1 MTAHGFGTKSCKQCV
16 ARLSGNVFYFRSMEH
31 LLSTKWCR
39 EHEVALLSNLS
50 DAGPEHPHPIAI
62 TNDNDDFLLQKVR
75 TELGA
80 PVQACIKSKAEIHQ
94 LLSQGSELAESD
106 LFRPENAQSTSW
118 ESEPIV
124 NLVDSLIEQAIDL
137 KATDIHLE
145 PVGQALHV
153 RLRQD
158 GLLNDYK
165 NLPLWICE
173 PVLVR
178 LKILSEI
185 DITDKRIPHDGS
197 FTFSGFKHNASIR
210 VSTLPVQGGEKCV
223 LRILPVAASTI
234 AFSPLAGGPH
244 TKLESLRLS
253 SKSLQFLREV
263 FHSPQGLFLVTGPTG
278 SGKTTTLHAGLQ
290 EIVHRQINVTTIE
303 DPVEYPLEGVAQVQ
317 VNEKCG
323 FTFAVALRAILRQ
336 DPDVIMVGEIRDK
349 ETAQIALRAAQT
361 GHLVVST
368 LHTNSAKAGFTRLKD
383 LGISRTALQESLL
396 GIMAQRLV
404 RCRPAKARPYSGRQ
418 AVAEILTPDGNYVD
432 GTLRENAL
440 KLVENGITEEEE
452 IKRVIGGLTNV

>member
-1 MTAHGFGTKSCKQCV
+1 
-16 ARLSGNVFYFRSMEH
+16 MEP

-39 EHEVALLSNLS
+39 EHNVALLGYLS
-50 DAGPEHPHPIAI
+50 DSHQPFPIAV
-62 TNDNDDFLLQKVR
+62 TDDSDDFLLQKVR
-75 TELGA
+75 TELGE
-80 PVQACIKSKAEIHQ
+80 PIQACIRSKAEIHQ
-94 LLSQGSELAESD
+94 ILSQNTDGLEEVL
-106 LFRPENAQSTSW
+106 LKPENAQNASW

-124 NLVDSLIEQAIDL
+124 NLVDNLIEQAIDF
-137 KATDIHLE
+137 KASDIHLE
-145 PVGQALHV
+145 PSTESLRV

-158 GLLNDYK
+158 GLLNDHK
-165 NLPLWICE
+165 SLPLWIQE
-173 PVLVR
+173 PILVR
-178 LKILSEI
+178 LKILADI

-197 FTFSGFKHNASIR
+197 FTFNGFRHSANIR

-223 LRILPVAASTI
+223 LRILPTSSHQAPKLSALCLSPAS
-234 AFSPLAGGPH
+234 
-244 TKLESLRLS
+244 
-253 SKSLQFLREV
+253 EV
-263 FHSPQGLFLVTGPTG
+263 FLKDVFNSPQGLFLVTGPTG

-290 EIVHRQINVTTIE
+290 EILHKQVNVTTIE
-303 DPVEYPLEGVAQVQ
+303 DPVEYPLDGAAQVQ

-383 LGISRTALQESLL
+383 LGVSQTALQESLL
-396 GIMAQRLV
+396 GVMAQRLL
-404 RCRPAKARPYSGRQ
+404 RCRPAQGLPYSGRR
-418 AVAEILTPDGNYVD
+418 AVVEILKPDGTYVD

-440 KLVENGITEEEE
+440 KLVEDGITDQEE
-452 IKRVIGGLTNV
+452 IQRVIGPTP

>member
-1 MTAHGFGTKSCKQCV
+1 M
-16 ARLSGNVFYFRSMEH
+16 RGNVFYFRDMERI
-31 LLSTKWCR
+31 LSTKWCR
-39 EHEVALLSNLS
+39 EHEVALLGELS
-50 DAGPEHPHPIAI
+50 VAV
-62 TNDNDDFLLQKVR
+62 TNDCDDFLLQKVR

-94 LLSQGSELAESD
+94 LLSLDSENFDDD
-106 LFRPENAQSTSW
+106 LLKPENAQNASW

-145 PVGQALHV
+145 PLPQAFRV

-165 NLPLWICE
+165 SLPLWIGE

-197 FTFSGFKHNASIR
+197 FTFSGFHHSANIR
-210 VSTLPVQGGEKCV
+210 VSTLPVQGGEKAV
-223 LRILPVAASTI
+223 LRILPTAGSPI
-234 AFSPLAGGPH
+234 AFSRLESEPY

-253 SKSLQFLREV
+253 PTSLKFLREM

-290 EIVHRQINVTTIE
+290 EIAHRQINVTTIE

-368 LHTNSAKAGFTRLKD
+368 LHTNSAKAGFTRLED

-404 RCRPAKARPYSGRQ
+404 RCRPAQALPYSGRQ
-418 AVAEILTPDGNYVD
+418 AVVEILTPDGNYVD

-440 KLVENGITEEEE
+440 KLVEDGITDITE
-452 IKRVIGGLTNV
+452 IERVLGSVR

>member
-1 MTAHGFGTKSCKQCV
+1 
-16 ARLSGNVFYFRSMEH
+16 MES

-39 EHEVALLSNLS
+39 EHEVALLGDLS
-50 DAGPEHPHPIAI
+50 DCRPEQAYPVAV
-62 TNDNDDFLLQKVR
+62 TNDCDEFLLQKVR

-80 PVQACIKSKAEIHQ
+80 PVQVCIKSKAEIFQ
-94 LLSQGSELAESD
+94 LLSKCSENFDDD
-106 LFRPENAQSTSW
+106 LLKSENAQNASW

-145 PVGQALHV
+145 PASQAFRV

-165 NLPLWICE
+165 SLPLWIGE

-197 FTFSGFKHNASIR
+197 FTFSGFRHNANIR
-210 VSTLPVQGGEKCV
+210 VSTLPVQGGEKAV
-223 LRILPVAASTI
+223 LRILPTAGSPI
-234 AFSPLAGGPH
+234 AFSRLESEPYSR
-244 TKLESLRLS
+244 LESLRLS
-253 SKSLQFLREV
+253 SRNLEFLRKV

-303 DPVEYPLEGVAQVQ
+303 DPVEYPLEGVSQVQ

-368 LHTNSAKAGFTRLKD
+368 LHTNSAKAGFARLKD
-383 LGISRTALQESLL
+383 LGISRTALQESFL

-404 RCRPAKARPYSGRQ
+404 RCRPAQAFPYSGRQ
-418 AVAEILTPDGNYVD
+418 AVVEILMPDGNYVD
-432 GTLRENAL
+432 GTLRENARR
-440 KLVENGITEEEE
+440 LVESGYTDITE
-452 IKRVIGGLTNV
+452 IKRVFGNVECEMSDV

>member
-1 MTAHGFGTKSCKQCV
+1 M
-16 ARLSGNVFYFRSMEH
+16 RGNVFYFRDMERI
-31 LLSTKWCR
+31 LSTKWCR
-39 EHEVALLSNLS
+39 EHEVALLGELS
-50 DAGPEHPHPIAI
+50 VAV
-62 TNDNDDFLLQKVR
+62 TNDCDDFLLQKVR

-94 LLSQGSELAESD
+94 LLSLDSENFDDD
-106 LFRPENAQSTSW
+106 LLKPENAQNASW

-145 PVGQALHV
+145 PLPQAFRV

-165 NLPLWICE
+165 SLPLWIGE

-197 FTFSGFKHNASIR
+197 FTFSGFRHSANIR
-210 VSTLPVQGGEKCV
+210 VSTLPVQGGEKAV
-223 LRILPVAASTI
+223 LRILPTAGSPI
-234 AFSPLAGGPH
+234 AFSRLESEPY

-253 SKSLQFLREV
+253 PTSLKFLREM

-290 EIVHRQINVTTIE
+290 EIAHRQINVTTIE

-368 LHTNSAKAGFTRLKD
+368 LHTNSAKAGFARLKD

-404 RCRPAKARPYSGRQ
+404 RCRPAQALPYSGRQ
-418 AVAEILTPDGNYVD
+418 AVVEILTPDGNYVD
-432 GTLRENAL
+432 GPLRENAL
-440 KLVENGITEEEE
+440 KLVEDGITDITE
-452 IKRVIGGLTNV
+452 IERVLGSVR

>member
-1 MTAHGFGTKSCKQCV
+1 
-16 ARLSGNVFYFRSMEH
+16 MERI
-31 LLSTKWCR
+31 LSTKWCR
-39 EHEVALLSNLS
+39 EHEVALLGELS
-50 DAGPEHPHPIAI
+50 VAV
-62 TNDNDDFLLQKVR
+62 TNDCDDFLLQKVR

-80 PVQACIKSKAEIHQ
+80 PVQVCIKSKAEIYQ
-94 LLSQGSELAESD
+94 LLSKCSESFDDD
-106 LFRPENAQSTSW
+106 LLKPENAQNASW

-145 PVGQALHV
+145 PLPQAFRV

-165 NLPLWICE
+165 SLPLWIGE

-197 FTFSGFKHNASIR
+197 FTFSGFRHSANIR
-210 VSTLPVQGGEKCV
+210 VSTLPVQGGEKAV
-223 LRILPVAASTI
+223 LRILPTAGRPI
-234 AFSPLAGGPH
+234 AFSRLESEPY

-253 SKSLQFLREV
+253 PTSLKFLREM

-290 EIVHRQINVTTIE
+290 EIAHRQINVTTIE

-368 LHTNSAKAGFTRLKD
+368 LHTNSAKAGFTRLED

-404 RCRPAKARPYSGRQ
+404 RCRPAQALPYSGRQ
-418 AVAEILTPDGNYVD
+418 AVVEILTPDGNYVD

-440 KLVENGITEEEE
+440 KLVEDGITDITE
-452 IKRVIGGLTNV
+452 IERVLGSVR

>member
-1 MTAHGFGTKSCKQCV
+1 MGD
-16 ARLSGNVFYFRSMEH
+16 
-31 LLSTKWCR
+31 
-39 EHEVALLSNLS
+39 LS
-50 DAGPEHPHPIAI
+50 DAGPEHPYPIAV
-62 TNDNDDFLLQKVR
+62 TNDCDDFLLQKVR

-94 LLSQGSELAESD
+94 LLSLDSENFDDD
-106 LFRPENAQSTSW
+106 LLKPENAQNASW

-145 PVGQALHV
+145 PLPQAFRV

-165 NLPLWICE
+165 SLPLWIGE

-197 FTFSGFKHNASIR
+197 FTFSGFRHSANIR
-210 VSTLPVQGGEKCV
+210 VSTLPVQGGEKAV
-223 LRILPVAASTI
+223 LRILPTAGSPI
-234 AFSPLAGGPH
+234 AFSRLESEPY

-253 SKSLQFLREV
+253 PTSLKFLREM

-290 EIVHRQINVTTIE
+290 EIAHRQINVTTIE

-368 LHTNSAKAGFTRLKD
+368 LHTNSAKAGFTRLED

-404 RCRPAKARPYSGRQ
+404 RCRPAQALPYSGRQ
-418 AVAEILTPDGNYVD
+418 AVVEILTPDGNYVD

-440 KLVENGITEEEE
+440 KLVEDGITDITE
-452 IKRVIGGLTNV
+452 IERVLGSVR

>member
-1 MTAHGFGTKSCKQCV
+1 MGD
-16 ARLSGNVFYFRSMEH
+16 
-31 LLSTKWCR
+31 
-39 EHEVALLSNLS
+39 LS
-50 DAGPEHPHPIAI
+50 DCRPEQAYPVAV
-62 TNDNDDFLLQKVR
+62 TNDCDEFLLQKVR

-80 PVQACIKSKAEIHQ
+80 PVQVCIKSKAEIFQ
-94 LLSQGSELAESD
+94 LLSKCSENFDDD
-106 LFRPENAQSTSW
+106 LLKPENAQNASW

-145 PVGQALHV
+145 PASQAFRV

-165 NLPLWICE
+165 SLPLWIGE

-197 FTFSGFKHNASIR
+197 FTFSGFRHNANIR
-210 VSTLPVQGGEKCV
+210 VSTLPVQGGEKAV
-223 LRILPVAASTI
+223 LRILPTAGSPI
-234 AFSPLAGGPH
+234 AFSRLESEPYSR
-244 TKLESLRLS
+244 LESLRLS
-253 SKSLQFLREV
+253 SRNLEFLRKV

-303 DPVEYPLEGVAQVQ
+303 DPVEYPLEGVSQVQ

-368 LHTNSAKAGFTRLKD
+368 LHTNSAKAGFARLKD
-383 LGISRTALQESLL
+383 LGISRTALQESFL

-404 RCRPAKARPYSGRQ
+404 RCRPAQASPYSGRQ
-418 AVAEILTPDGNYVD
+418 AVVEILTPDGNYVD
-432 GTLRENAL
+432 GTLRENARR
-440 KLVENGITEEEE
+440 LVESGYTDITE
-452 IKRVIGGLTNV
+452 IKRVFGNVECEMSDV

>member
-1 MTAHGFGTKSCKQCV
+1 
-16 ARLSGNVFYFRSMEH
+16 MERI
-31 LLSTKWCR
+31 LSTKWCR
-39 EHEVALLSNLS
+39 EHEVALLGELS
-50 DAGPEHPHPIAI
+50 VAV
-62 TNDNDDFLLQKVR
+62 TNDCDDFLLQKVR

-94 LLSQGSELAESD
+94 LLSLDSENFDDD
-106 LFRPENAQSTSW
+106 LLKPENAQNASW

-145 PVGQALHV
+145 PLPQAFRV

-165 NLPLWICE
+165 SLPLWIGE

-197 FTFSGFKHNASIR
+197 FTFSGFRHNANIR
-210 VSTLPVQGGEKCV
+210 VSTLPVQGGEKAV
-223 LRILPVAASTI
+223 LRILPTAGSPI
-234 AFSPLAGGPH
+234 AFSRLESEPY

-253 SKSLQFLREV
+253 PTSLKFLREM

-290 EIVHRQINVTTIE
+290 EIAHRQINVTTIE

-368 LHTNSAKAGFTRLKD
+368 LHTNSAKAGFTRLED

-404 RCRPAKARPYSGRQ
+404 RCRPAQALPYSGRQ
-418 AVAEILTPDGNYVD
+418 AVVEILTPDGNYVD

-440 KLVENGITEEEE
+440 KLVEDGITDITE
-452 IKRVIGGLTNV
+452 IERVLGSVR

>member
-1 MTAHGFGTKSCKQCV
+1 
-16 ARLSGNVFYFRSMEH
+16 MES

-39 EHEVALLSNLS
+39 EHEVALLGDLS
-50 DAGPEHPHPIAI
+50 DCRPEQAYPVAV
-62 TNDNDDFLLQKVR
+62 TNDCDEFLLQKVR
-75 TELGA
+75 TELDA
-80 PVQACIKSKAEIHQ
+80 PVQVCIKSKAEIFQ
-94 LLSQGSELAESD
+94 LLSKCSENFDDD
-106 LFRPENAQSTSW
+106 LLKPENAQNASW

-145 PVGQALHV
+145 PASQAFRV

-165 NLPLWICE
+165 SLPLWIGE

-197 FTFSGFKHNASIR
+197 FTFSGFRHNANIR
-210 VSTLPVQGGEKCV
+210 VSTLPVQGGEKAV
-223 LRILPVAASTI
+223 LRILPTAGSPI
-234 AFSPLAGGPH
+234 AFSRLESEPYSR
-244 TKLESLRLS
+244 LESLRLS
-253 SKSLQFLREV
+253 SRNLEFLRKV

-303 DPVEYPLEGVAQVQ
+303 DPVEYPLEGVSQVQ

-368 LHTNSAKAGFTRLKD
+368 LHTNSAKAGFARLKD

-404 RCRPAKARPYSGRQ
+404 RCRPAQAFPYSGRQ
-418 AVAEILTPDGNYVD
+418 AVVEILMPDGNYVD
-432 GTLRENAL
+432 GTLRENARR
-440 KLVENGITEEEE
+440 LVESGYTDITE
-452 IKRVIGGLTNV
+452 IKRVFGNVECEMSDV

>member
-1 MTAHGFGTKSCKQCV
+1 MGD
-16 ARLSGNVFYFRSMEH
+16 
-31 LLSTKWCR
+31 
-39 EHEVALLSNLS
+39 LS
-50 DAGPEHPHPIAI
+50 DCRPEQAYPVAV
-62 TNDNDDFLLQKVR
+62 TNDCDEFLLQKVR

-80 PVQACIKSKAEIHQ
+80 PVQACIKSKAEIYQ
-94 LLSQGSELAESD
+94 LLSKDSEKFDDNL
-106 LFRPENAQSTSW
+106 LKPENAQNASW

-145 PVGQALHV
+145 PASQAFRV

-165 NLPLWICE
+165 SLPLWIGE

-197 FTFSGFKHNASIR
+197 FHFEGFKHSANIR
-210 VSTLPVQGGEKCV
+210 VSTLPVQGGEKAV
-223 LRILPVAASTI
+223 LRILPTAGSPI
-234 AFSPLAGGPH
+234 AFSRLECEPYSR
-244 TKLESLRLS
+244 LESLRLS
-253 SKSLQFLREV
+253 SRNLEFLRKV

-290 EIVHRQINVTTIE
+290 EILHKQVNVTTIE
-303 DPVEYPLEGVAQVQ
+303 DPVEYPLDGAAQVQ

-323 FTFAVALRAILRQ
+323 FTFAAALRAILRQ

-368 LHTNSAKAGFTRLKD
+368 LHTNSAKAGFTRLED
-383 LGISRTALQESLL
+383 LGVSRTALQESLL
-396 GIMAQRLV
+396 GIMAQRLL
-404 RCRPAKARPYSGRQ
+404 RCRTAQGIPYSGRR
-418 AVAEILTPDGNYVD
+418 AVIEILQPDGNYVD
-432 GTLRENAL
+432 GTLYENA
-440 KLVENGITEEEE
+440 KRLVQANITDMDE
-452 IKRVIGGLTNV
+452 IERVLGNLHH

>member
-1 MTAHGFGTKSCKQCV
+1 
-16 ARLSGNVFYFRSMEH
+16 MERI
-31 LLSTKWCR
+31 LSTKWCR
-39 EHEVALLSNLS
+39 EHEVALLGELS
-50 DAGPEHPHPIAI
+50 VAV
-62 TNDNDDFLLQKVR
+62 TNDCDDFLLQKVR

-94 LLSQGSELAESD
+94 LLSLDSENFDDD
-106 LFRPENAQSTSW
+106 LLKPENAQNASW

-145 PVGQALHV
+145 PAAQTFRV

-173 PVLVR
+173 SVLVR

-197 FTFSGFKHNASIR
+197 FTFSGLRLNASIR
-210 VSTLPVQGGEKCV
+210 VSTLPVQGGEKAV
-223 LRILPVAASTI
+223 LRILPTASSPI
-234 AFSPLAGGPH
+234 AYS
-244 TKLESLRLS
+244 KLESLRLS
-253 SKSLQFLREV
+253 PKNLQFLQEV

-368 LHTNSAKAGFTRLKD
+368 LHTNSAKAGFTRLED

-404 RCRPAKARPYSGRQ
+404 RCRPAQALPYSGRQ
-418 AVAEILTPDGNYVD
+418 AVVEILTPDGNYVD

-440 KLVENGITEEEE
+440 KLVKDGITNFAE
-452 IKRVIGGLTNV
+452 IKRVLGDVR

>member
-1 MTAHGFGTKSCKQCV
+1 
-16 ARLSGNVFYFRSMEH
+16 MEH

-39 EHEVALLSNLS
+39 EHDVALLGDLSN
-50 DAGPEHPHPIAI
+50 AGPEHPYPIAV
-62 TNDNDDFLLQKVR
+62 TNDCDDFLLQKVR
-75 TELGA
+75 AELGA
-80 PVQACIKSKAEIHQ
+80 PVQACIKSRAEIHQ
-94 LLSQGSELAESD
+94 LLSLGSEKFEGD
-106 LFRPENAQSTSW
+106 LLKPENAQNTSW

-145 PVGQALHV
+145 PAAQAFRV

-158 GLLNDYK
+158 GLLNDFK
-165 NLPLWICE
+165 SLPLWICE

-197 FTFSGFKHNASIR
+197 FTFSGFRHNASIR

-223 LRILPVAASTI
+223 LRILPVAQCPI
-234 AFSPLAGGPH
+234 AFSRLECGPH

-253 SKSLQFLREV
+253 SKNLQFLREV

-323 FTFAVALRAILRQ
+323 FTFAAALRAILRQ

-368 LHTNSAKAGFTRLKD
+368 LHTNSAKAGFSRLKD
-383 LGISRTALQESLL
+383 LGISQTALQESLL
-396 GIMAQRLV
+396 GIMAQRLI
-404 RCRPAKARPYSGRQ
+404 RCRPAQALPYSGRQ
-418 AVAEILTPDGNYVD
+418 AVVEILTPDGNFVD

-440 KLVENGITEEEE
+440 KLVENGITDEEE
-452 IKRVIGGLTNV
+452 IKRVLGVGRTE

>member
-1 MTAHGFGTKSCKQCV
+1 
-16 ARLSGNVFYFRSMEH
+16 MES

-39 EHEVALLSNLS
+39 EHEVALLGDLS
-50 DAGPEHPHPIAI
+50 DCRPEQAYPVAV
-62 TNDNDDFLLQKVR
+62 TNDCDEFLLQKVR
-75 TELGA
+75 TELDA
-80 PVQACIKSKAEIHQ
+80 PVQVCIKSKAEIFQ
-94 LLSQGSELAESD
+94 LLSKSSENFDDD
-106 LFRPENAQSTSW
+106 LLKPENAQNASW

-145 PVGQALHV
+145 PASQAFRV

-165 NLPLWICE
+165 SLPLWIGE

-197 FTFSGFKHNASIR
+197 FTFSGFRHNANIR
-210 VSTLPVQGGEKCV
+210 VSTLPVQGGEKAV
-223 LRILPVAASTI
+223 LRILPTAGSPI
-234 AFSPLAGGPH
+234 AFSRLESEPYSR
-244 TKLESLRLS
+244 LESLRLS
-253 SKSLQFLREV
+253 SRNLEFLRKV

-303 DPVEYPLEGVAQVQ
+303 DPVEYPLEGVSQVQ

-368 LHTNSAKAGFTRLKD
+368 LHTNSAKAGFARLKD
-383 LGISRTALQESLL
+383 LGISRTALQESFL

-404 RCRPAKARPYSGRQ
+404 RCRPAQAFPYSGRQ
-418 AVAEILTPDGNYVD
+418 AVVEILTPDGNYVD
-432 GTLRENAL
+432 GTLRENARR
-440 KLVENGITEEEE
+440 LVESGYTDITE
-452 IKRVIGGLTNV
+452 IKRVFGNVECEMSDG

>member
-1 MTAHGFGTKSCKQCV
+1 
-16 ARLSGNVFYFRSMEH
+16 MEP

-39 EHEVALLSNLS
+39 EHNVALLGYLS
-50 DAGPEHPHPIAI
+50 DSHQPFPIAV
-62 TNDNDDFLLQKVR
+62 TDDSDDFLLQKVR
-75 TELGA
+75 TELGE
-80 PVQACIKSKAEIHQ
+80 PIQACIRSKAEIHQ
-94 LLSQGSELAESD
+94 ILSQNTDGLEEVL
-106 LFRPENAQSTSW
+106 LKPENAQNASW

-124 NLVDSLIEQAIDL
+124 NLVDNLIEQAIDF
-137 KATDIHLE
+137 KASDIHLE
-145 PVGQALHV
+145 PSTESLRV

-158 GLLNDYK
+158 GLLNDHK
-165 NLPLWICE
+165 SLPLWIQE
-173 PVLVR
+173 PILVR
-178 LKILSEI
+178 LKILADI

-197 FTFSGFKHNASIR
+197 FTFNGFRHSANIR

-223 LRILPVAASTI
+223 LRILPTSSHQA
-234 AFSPLAGGPH
+234 P
-244 TKLESLRLS
+244 KLSALRLS
-253 SKSLQFLREV
+253 PASEAFLKDV
-263 FHSPQGLFLVTGPTG
+263 FNSPQGLFLVTGPTG

-290 EIVHRQINVTTIE
+290 EILHKQVNVTTIE
-303 DPVEYPLEGVAQVQ
+303 DPVEYPLDGAAQVQ

-383 LGISRTALQESLL
+383 LGVSQTALQESLL
-396 GIMAQRLV
+396 GIMAQRLL
-404 RCRPAKARPYSGRQ
+404 RCRPSPTSPYSGRI
-418 AVAEILTPDGNYVD
+418 AVAEILKTDGNYVD

-440 KLVENGITEEEE
+440 KLIESGITDEEE
-452 IKRVIGGLTNV
+452 IRRVFPI

>member
-1 MTAHGFGTKSCKQCV
+1 
-16 ARLSGNVFYFRSMEH
+16 MERI
-31 LLSTKWCR
+31 LSTKWCR
-39 EHEVALLSNLS
+39 EHEVALLGELS
-50 DAGPEHPHPIAI
+50 VAV
-62 TNDNDDFLLQKVR
+62 TNDCDDFLLQKVR

-80 PVQACIKSKAEIHQ
+80 PVQASIKSKAEIHQ
-94 LLSQGSELAESD
+94 LLSLDSENFDDD
-106 LFRPENAQSTSW
+106 LLKPENAQNASW

-145 PVGQALHV
+145 PTAQTFRV

-173 PVLVR
+173 SVLVR

-197 FTFSGFKHNASIR
+197 FTFSGLRLNASIR
-210 VSTLPVQGGEKCV
+210 VSTLPVQGGEKAV
-223 LRILPVAASTI
+223 LRILPTASSPI
-234 AFSPLAGGPH
+234 AYS
-244 TKLESLRLS
+244 KLESLRLS
-253 SKSLQFLREV
+253 SRNLVFLRKV

-368 LHTNSAKAGFTRLKD
+368 LHTNSAKAGFTRLED

-404 RCRPAKARPYSGRQ
+404 RCRPAQALPYSGRQ
-418 AVAEILTPDGNYVD
+418 AVVEILTPDGNYVD

-440 KLVENGITEEEE
+440 KLVKDGITDFAE
-452 IKRVIGGLTNV
+452 IKRVLGDVR

>member
-1 MTAHGFGTKSCKQCV
+1 
-16 ARLSGNVFYFRSMEH
+16 MEF

-39 EHEVALLSNLS
+39 EHEVALLGDLS
-50 DAGPEHPHPIAI
+50 DCRPGQAYPVAV
-62 TNDNDDFLLQKVR
+62 TNDCDEFLLQKVR

-80 PVQACIKSKAEIHQ
+80 PVQACIKSKAEIFQ
-94 LLSQGSELAESD
+94 LLSKCSENFDDD
-106 LFRPENAQSTSW
+106 LLKPENAQNASW

-145 PVGQALHV
+145 PVSQAFRV

-165 NLPLWICE
+165 RLPLWIGE

-197 FTFSGFKHNASIR
+197 FTFSGFRHNANIR
-210 VSTLPVQGGEKCV
+210 VSTLPVQGGEKAV
-223 LRILPVAASTI
+223 LRILPTAGSPI
-234 AFSPLAGGPH
+234 AFSRIESEPYSR
-244 TKLESLRLS
+244 LESLRLS
-253 SKSLQFLREV
+253 SRNLEFLRKV

-303 DPVEYPLEGVAQVQ
+303 DPVEYPLEGVSQVQ

-368 LHTNSAKAGFTRLKD
+368 LHTNSAKAGFTRLED

-404 RCRPAKARPYSGRQ
+404 RCRPAQALPYSGRQ
-418 AVAEILTPDGNYVD
+418 AVVEILMPDGNYVD
-432 GTLRENAL
+432 GTLRENARR
-440 KLVENGITEEEE
+440 LVESGYTDITE
-452 IKRVIGGLTNV
+452 IKRVFGNVECEMSDV

>member
-1 MTAHGFGTKSCKQCV
+1 
-16 ARLSGNVFYFRSMEH
+16 MEP

-39 EHEVALLSNLS
+39 EHNVALLGYLS
-50 DAGPEHPHPIAI
+50 DSHQPFPIAV
-62 TNDNDDFLLQKVR
+62 TDDSDDFLLQKVR
-75 TELGA
+75 TELGE
-80 PVQACIKSKAEIHQ
+80 PIQACIRSKAEIHQ
-94 LLSQGSELAESD
+94 ILSQNTDGLEEVL
-106 LFRPENAQSTSW
+106 LKPENAQNASW

-124 NLVDSLIEQAIDL
+124 NLVDNLIEQAIDF
-137 KATDIHLE
+137 KASDIHLE
-145 PVGQALHV
+145 PSTESLRV

-158 GLLNDYK
+158 GLLNDHK
-165 NLPLWICE
+165 SLPLWIQE
-173 PVLVR
+173 PILVR
-178 LKILSEI
+178 LKILADI

-197 FTFSGFKHNASIR
+197 FTFNGFRHSANIR

-223 LRILPVAASTI
+223 LRILPTSSHQA
-234 AFSPLAGGPH
+234 P
-244 TKLESLRLS
+244 KLSALRLS
-253 SKSLQFLREV
+253 PASEAFLKDV
-263 FHSPQGLFLVTGPTG
+263 FNSPQGLFLVTGPTG

-290 EIVHRQINVTTIE
+290 EILHKQVNVTTIE
-303 DPVEYPLEGVAQVQ
+303 DPVEYPLDSAAQVQ

-383 LGISRTALQESLL
+383 LGVSQTALQESLL
-396 GIMAQRLV
+396 GVMAQRLV
-404 RCRPAKARPYSGRQ
+404 RCRPSPTSPYSGRI
-418 AVAEILTPDGNYVD
+418 AVAEILKTDGNYVD

-440 KLVENGITEEEE
+440 KLIESGITDEEE
-452 IKRVIGGLTNV
+452 IRRVFPI